1 MERAILLEVSL
12 FSLNQ
17 KIYILENNKVVKED
31 LIPNEA
37 VAKTIYDLIRLNHT
51 RVLKI
56 HGNKLYSQRFL
67 KGLRENYTANI
78 KVEYI

>member
-56 HGNKLYSQRFL
+56 HGNKLY
-67 KGLRENYTANI
+67 
-78 KVEYI
+78 

>member
-1 MERAILLEVSL
+1 MERAILLEISL

-17 KIYILENNKVVKED
+17 KIYILENNRVVKQD

-37 VAKTIYDLIRLNHT
+37 VAKTIYDLIKLNHT

-56 HGNKLYSQRFL
+56 HGNKLYAQRFL